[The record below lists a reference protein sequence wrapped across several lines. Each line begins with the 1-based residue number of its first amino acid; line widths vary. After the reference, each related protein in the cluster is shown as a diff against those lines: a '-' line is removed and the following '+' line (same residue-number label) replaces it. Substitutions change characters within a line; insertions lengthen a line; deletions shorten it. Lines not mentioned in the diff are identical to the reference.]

1 LNTAKAILEKYQ
13 IGEDQAPAILAALK
27 IGKKKSTDELNEAQ
41 VLSVDQTCHRIKG
54 GKKLE
59 EAVNEVL
66 EEARKTQSALAHKN
80 GGKVAVIDPPIPQKT
95 VVSLRDYAEQTI
107 PPDAVKQFVG
117 GALDG
122 VDDVAYQYTPA
133 NGKKFGTALG
143 NEVASRL
150 ETSEEEIQ
158 REIQERLGKHNAKA
172 SG

>member
-133 NGKKFGTALG
+133 TALG